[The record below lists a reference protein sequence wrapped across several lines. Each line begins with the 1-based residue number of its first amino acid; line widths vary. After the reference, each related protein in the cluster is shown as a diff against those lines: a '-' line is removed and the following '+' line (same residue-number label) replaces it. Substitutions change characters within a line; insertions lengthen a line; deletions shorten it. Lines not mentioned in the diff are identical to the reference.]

1 MMKRWM
7 IYTLVL
13 LVFTCLLLSTG
24 YTQTESKFK
33 PLHIIVFGAHP
44 DDCELQAGGMAIRW
58 ASLGHKVKFVSVTNG
73 DIGNAEMAGGPLA
86 MRRTAE
92 VKAIAKEWGIETE
105 VLDIHDGELM
115 PTLENRRT
123 IVRLIRE
130 WQADIV
136 IGPRPNDYHP
146 DHRYTGVLM
155 QDAAYMVTVKFF
167 LPSVPYLM
175 DNPTFLYTTDSFQK
189 PNPFSPDVI
198 ASIDSVIDKKIK
210 GLWNLESQ
218 IESAWATG
226 NFEKIIPVPKEPQER
241 EKRFQS
247 FKERMQGRYANI
259 ADKYR
264 KLLVETYGEEK
275 GKQSK
280 YAEAFEL
287 CEYGNQPSKEE
298 LQQMFMVNQK

>member
-1 MMKRWM
+1 MKKWM
-7 IYTLVL
+7 IHSFAVL
-13 LVFTCLLLSTG
+13 AVVCLFLSSG
-24 YTQTESKFK
+24 YTQTQSK

-44 DDCELQAGGMAIRW
+44 DDCELETGGMAILW
-58 ASLGHKVKFVSVTNG
+58 ASQGHKVKFVSTTNG
-73 DIGNAEMAGGPLA
+73 DIGHAEMAGGALA
-86 MRRTAE
+86 LRRTAE

-105 VLDIHDGELM
+105 ILDIHDGELM
-115 PTLENRRT
+115 PTLENRKT

-167 LPSVPYLM
+167 LPSVPYLK
-175 DNPTFLYTTDSFQK
+175 DNPTFLYTVDSFK
-189 PNPFSPDVI
+189 RPNPFTADVI
-198 ASIDSVIDKKIK
+198 VSIDSVIDKKVK

-218 IESAWATG
+218 IESTWATG
-226 NFEKIIPVPKEPQER
+226 NFEKIIPVPTDPQER

-247 FKERMQGRYANI
+247 FKEQMQGRYAHI
-259 ADKYR
+259 AEKYR
-264 KLLVETYGEEK
+264 NRLIEVYGEEA
-275 GKQSK
+275 GKQVK

-287 CEYGNQPSKEE
+287 CEYGAEPSKEE
-298 LQQMFMVNQK
+298 LAKIFMINQK